1 MPFLRANFFL
11 TIAIKGVENENENED
26 EDEHEH
32 DWEC

>member
-1 MPFLRANFFL
+1 MPFLRTNFFL
-11 TIAIKGVENENENED
+11 TIAIKGVENED

>member
-11 TIAIKGVENENENED
+11 TIAIKGVENENED